1 MDTNLQVG
9 NLGENKLIELIEDLI
24 LEKTGKVLLSDD
36 SFFFSPKSENLDD
49 ILVLNSDMLVATTD
63 VPPLMNFYQIGKK
76 SVIMNISDLL
86 VKGVE
91 PKGIVISL
99 GLPKELKKVN
109 FIEIINGIIECSM
122 KFNLGYI
129 GGDINETK
137 ELIIN
142 PTVFGFKN
150 PSEII
155 FRKGINIDDILV
167 VNNKF
172 GLTGVGFD
180 ILLNR
185 NGDLE
190 SFPNYKRSIM
200 SVLEPDISGNE
211 ALILSERKLATSSID
226 SSDGLSKSLLD
237 LMISNPNLG
246 FEIAFNENLIA
257 PEAITYSQE
266 FNLPLENLIFNGGEE
281 FIHIFTIPEK
291 NFSKAKKEIQITG
304 GKLFKI
310 GKVIYG
316 ENIYILKHNK
326 RSELK
331 TYGFEHFHKKA

>member
-1 MDTNLQVG
+1 MNNNLQIG
-9 NLGENKLIELIEDLI
+9 NLGENKLIKLIEDLI
-24 LEKTGKVLLSDD
+24 LKKTGKVLLSDD
-36 SFFFSPKSENLDD
+36 SFFFSPKSRNLDD
-49 ILVLNSDMLVATTD
+49 ILVLNSDMLVSTSD
-63 VPPLMNFYQIGKK
+63 VPPLMNFYQTGKK

-91 PKGIVISL
+91 PRGIIISL
-99 GLPKELKKVN
+99 GLPKVLNKEE
-109 FIEIINGIIECSM
+109 FIDIINGIIDCSM

-150 PSEII
+150 PSDII
-155 FRKGINIDDILV
+155 YRKGINIDDILV

-185 NGDLE
+185 NGNLE
-190 SFPNYKRSIM
+190 SFPDYKRSIM
-200 SVLEPDISGNE
+200 SVLEPDISGYE

-246 FEIAFNENLIA
+246 FEIAFNDNLIDS
-257 PEAITYSQE
+257 EAIAYSQE

-281 FIHIFTIPEK
+281 FIHLFTITER
-291 NFSKAKKEIQITG
+291 NFS
-304 GKLFKI
+304 
-310 GKVIYG
+310 
-316 ENIYILKHNK
+316 
-326 RSELK
+326 
-331 TYGFEHFHKKA
+331 